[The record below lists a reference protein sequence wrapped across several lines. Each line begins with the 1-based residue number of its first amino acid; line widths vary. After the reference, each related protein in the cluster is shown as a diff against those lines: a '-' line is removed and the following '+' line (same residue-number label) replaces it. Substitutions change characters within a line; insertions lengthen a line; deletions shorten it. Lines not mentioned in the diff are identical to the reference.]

1 MSEKIYR
8 PWGWYQ
14 VGFQP
19 ETTGKIKFQT
29 KHICV
34 YPKKRLS
41 LQSHFKRSEHWVM
54 VKGTGIVQVGKDFLT
69 LHENQHVYIPKET
82 LHRITIQLIQISNLL
97 KHKLVNI

>member
-1 MSEKIYR
+1 
-8 PWGWYQ
+8 
-14 VGFQP
+14 
-19 ETTGKIKFQT
+19 
-29 KHICV
+29 
-34 YPKKRLS
+34 
-41 LQSHFKRSEHWVM
+41 M